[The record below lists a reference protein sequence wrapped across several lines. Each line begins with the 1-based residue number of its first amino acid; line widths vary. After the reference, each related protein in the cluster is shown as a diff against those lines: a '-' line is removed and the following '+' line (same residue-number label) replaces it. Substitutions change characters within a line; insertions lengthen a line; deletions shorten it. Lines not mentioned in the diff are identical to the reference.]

1 MVKYLIWYGNCQ
13 IAGFCSKYP
22 RPPVGIA
29 PRFTRC
35 AILDASKRTLSR
47 NSCLRAQSL
56 YDATS
61 AMTWD
66 SSKEILKVVAFYDKQ
81 EALRSYVRQM
91 WHDKHPSLLKGRQRQ
106 TYVHFYLQCK
116 RVMFSN
122 GMLNNKQSTNNLK
135 QHKFTGFKK
144 EIKLVQL

>member
-1 MVKYLIWYGNCQ
+1 MVKYLHMV
-13 IAGFCSKYP
+13 IAGFRSKYP
-22 RPPVGIA
+22 RPPVVIA
-29 PRFTRC
+29 PRFTSC
-35 AILDASKRTLSR
+35 AIIDASRRTPSR
-47 NSCLRAQSL
+47 NSGLWAQSL

-81 EALRSYVRQM
+81 GALRSYVRQM

-122 GMLNNKQSTNNLK
+122 GMLTNKHSNNNLN

-144 EIKLVQL
+144 KLNWFSYK